1 MSNEAVCTQT
11 SDKSRSTANK
21 AIGCATC
28 TDPGPKRGRVSW
40 ARAKITLSG
49 VGMRGKREGEKAGT
63 GSAPV
68 DEARKA
74 TGRTVS
80 LGELHSAGWGSGM
93 KNDRW

>member
-1 MSNEAVCTQT
+1 MRLCAHKPRIRAGAQPIRRLDVRRARTRG
-11 SDKSRSTANK
+11 KSVAGS
-21 AIGCATC
+21 G
-28 TDPGPKRGRVSW
+28 W

-80 LGELHSAGWGSGM
+80 LGELHSAEWGSGM

>member
-28 TDPGPKRGRVSW
+28 TDPGQKRGRVG
-40 ARAKITLSG
+40 L
-49 VGMRGKREGEKAGT
+49 GKGQDYPVRCGHEGEREGEKAGT

-80 LGELHSAGWGSGM
+80 LGELHSAEWGSGM